1 MQSAAYRPLTA
12 GRHGSE
18 GRWSSGFSG
27 RSRCWTE
34 IALLDLG
41 GQRQRG
47 LLALLLLHANQVVS
61 SSRLIEELWPDEAS
75 ESHAGALQ
83 ASVSRLRKSLGP
95 GAELLVTLP
104 TGYVIEL
111 APEQLDL
118 DRFER
123 LVEEAGDA
131 EPQEAAERLRE
142 ALALWRGPALAD
154 FAYEPFAQAAIGR
167 LEEVHLLAV
176 EMRIDADLAL
186 GRHAALVAELDALA
200 AEHPLRERLRGQLML
215 ALYRS
220 GRQAEALAAYQ
231 TARRVLVDELG
242 IEPSAALQELE
253 RAMLRQDPALE
264 LAQATAPERS
274 ILVAW
279 LGDGPPEPLLAVA
292 EPLARKE
299 PREVIVAR
307 LAGRPR
313 RARGRRGE
321 PEGAHRGARGTRGR
335 RAVGRVHERLARSGR
350 LSARGRAGRR
360 PRARRRPGGAA
371 RRLRP
376 RRSPALCPVR
386 RRRAHRR
393 RAGRRPGARP
403 LRRHRPR
410 LERDR
415 ARRLARGQLAGAA
428 PPRRARRSRA
438 AATRAACSRA
448 PPSPFSARWAS
459 PPSRSSSSPAR
470 TRSSPRPQDAGVT
483 VVGLSDRWRKD
494 GLGPT
499 RGALAASGHPTLLV
513 RKGLRPGG
521 LAPAEN
527 LTRFTWSLRG

>member
-1 MQSAAYRPLTA
+1 MEFRILGPL
-12 GRHGSE
+12 E
-18 GRWSSGFSG
+18 V
-27 RSRCWTE
+27 
-34 IALLDLG
+34 LDGERAVELG
-41 GQRQRG
+41 GQRQRS
-47 LLALLLLHANQVVS
+47 LLALLLLNANQVVS

-75 ESHAGALQ
+75 DSHAGALQ
-83 ASVSRLRKSLGP
+83 ASVSRLRKSLGS
-95 GAELLVTLP
+95 GAKLLVTLP
-104 TGYVIEL
+104 TGYVIRL
-111 APEQLDL
+111 ATEQLDL

-123 LVEEAGDA
+123 LVQEADDA

-200 AEHPLRERLRGQLML
+200 AENPLRERLRGQLML

-231 TARRVLVDELG
+231 TARRVLVGELG
-242 IEPSAALQELE
+242 IEPSSALQELE

-264 LAQATAPERS
+264 LEHPTPPERS

-279 LGDGPPEPLLAVA
+279 LGDAPVEPLLAVA

-299 PREVIVAR
+299 PREVIIARLLADRVGLAAAAERVREHTKGLAARGTVTRSAVFTSDSPGTDASRLATEQDVDLVLVTAPAALLDDSHLADLLRVAPCDVAMLTGGEPVPGPVLVPFAGTDHDWSAIELGAWLAGSWKVPLR
-307 LAGRPR
+307 LAGPAVEGGRDASR
-313 RARGRRGE
+313 LLASASLAVQRALGVAAE
-321 PEGAHRGARGTRGR
+321 PLLVE
-335 RAVGRVHERLARSGR
+335 
-350 LSARGRAGRR
+350 
-360 PRARRRPGGAA
+360 
-371 RRLRP
+371 
-376 RRSPALCPVR
+376 
-386 RRRAHRR
+386 
-393 RAGRRPGARP
+393 PGAEA
-403 LRRHRPR
+403 LVV
-410 LERDR
+410 
-415 ARRLARGQLAGAA
+415 
-428 PPRRARRSRA
+428 A
-438 AATRAACSRA
+438 AA
-448 PPSPFSARWAS
+448 
-459 PPSRSSSSPAR
+459 
-470 TRSSPRPQDAGVT
+470 DAGVT

-499 RGALAASGHPTLLV
+499 RAALAGSGCPTLLV

-521 LAPAEN
+521 LAPAES

>member
-1 MQSAAYRPLTA
+1 MEFRILGPLEVL
-12 GRHGSE
+12 E
-18 GRWSSGFSG
+18 G
-27 RSRCWTE
+27 E
-34 IALLDLG
+34 DALDVP
-41 GQRQRG
+41 GQRQRS
-47 LLALLLLHANQVVS
+47 LLALLLLHANQVIS

-83 ASVSRLRKSLGP
+83 ASVSRLRKSLGS
-95 GAELLVTLP
+95 GAELLVTLQ
-104 TGYVIEL
+104 TGYVIRL
-111 APEQLDL
+111 APGQLDL

-131 EPQEAAERLRE
+131 EPPEAAEKLRE

-186 GRHAALVAELDALA
+186 GRHAELVAELDALA

-231 TARRVLVDELG
+231 SARSTLVDELG
-242 IEPSAALQELE
+242 IEPGSALQEVE
-253 RAMLRQDPALE
+253 RAILRQDRALE
-264 LAQATAPERS
+264 LAQTTAPERS

-279 LGDGPPEPLLAVA
+279 LGDAASEPLLAVA

-307 LAGRPR
+307 LLSD
-313 RARGRRGE
+313 RGRLTAAAESLKEHVVSLAAAGVAARSAVFTSDA
-321 PEGAHRGARGTRGR
+321 PGADA
-335 RAVGRVHERLARSGR
+335 ARLAAEQDVD
-350 LSARGRAGRR
+350 LVLVSAPA
-360 PRARRRPGGAA
+360 ALLDDARPG
-371 RRLRP
+371 
-376 RRSPALCPVR
+376 RSPPLCPVR

-393 RAGRRPGARP
+393 RAVARPGTRP

-415 ARRLARGQLAGAA
+415 ARRVARRQLASAA
-428 PPRRARRSRA
+428 TPRRA
-438 AATRAACSRA
+438 
-448 PPSPFSARWAS
+448 
-459 PPSRSSSSPAR
+459 
-470 TRSSPRPQDAGVT
+470 GV
-483 VVGLSDRWRKD
+483 G
-494 GLGPT
+494 G
-499 RGALAASGHPTLLV
+499 
-513 RKGLRPGG
+513 RPGRQPTIG
-521 LAPAEN
+521 QRLPCCSAGPGCG
-527 LTRFTWSLRG
+527 R

>member
-1 MQSAAYRPLTA
+1 MEFRILGPLEVL
-12 GRHGSE
+12 E
-18 GRWSSGFSG
+18 GDR
-27 RSRCWTE
+27 
-34 IALLDLG
+34 ALEVS

-75 ESHAGALQ
+75 ESHGGALQ

-95 GAELLVTLP
+95 AAELLVTLS
-104 TGYVIEL
+104 TGYVIRP
-111 APEQLDL
+111 AAGQLDL

-123 LVEEAGDA
+123 LVEEAGAA
-131 EPQEAAERLRE
+131 EPGEAAEKLRE

-186 GRHAALVAELDALA
+186 GRHAPLVAELDALA

-220 GRQAEALAAYQ
+220 GRQAEALGAYQ
-231 TARRVLVDELG
+231 SARSTLVDELG
-242 IEPSAALQELE
+242 IEPSSALQELE
-253 RAMLRQDPALE
+253 RAILRQDPALE
-264 LAQATAPERS
+264 LAQATVLERS

-279 LGDGPPEPLLAVA
+279 LGDAPPEPLLAVA
-292 EPLARKE
+292 EPLARNE

-307 LAGRPR
+307 LLSDRGGLAAAAKSLEKHTEVLAAAGVA
-313 RARGRRGE
+313 ARSAVFTSE
-321 PEGAHRGARGTRGR
+321 SPGADA
-335 RAVGRVHERLARSGR
+335 ARLATEQDVD
-350 LSARGRAGRR
+350 LV
-360 PRARRRPGGAA
+360 
-371 RRLRP
+371 L
-376 RRSPALCPVR
+376 V
-386 RRRAHRR
+386 
-393 RAGRRPGARP
+393 
-403 LRRHRPR
+403 
-410 LERDR
+410 
-415 ARRLARGQLAGAA
+415 AA
-428 PPRRARRSRA
+428 PPALLEDTDLGDLLSA
-438 AATRAACSRA
+438 APCDVAVLTGGE
-448 PPSPFSARWAS
+448 PSPGPVLVPFAGTDHDWSAIELGAWLAGSWRMPLRLAGPAVEGGRDAS
-459 PPSRSSSSPAR
+459 RLLASASLAVQRALGVAAEPLLIEPGP
-470 TRSSPRPQDAGVT
+470 DALVTVATEVAVT
-483 VVGLSDRWRKD
+483 VVGLSDRWHKE

-499 RGALAASGHPTLLV
+499 RAALAAAGSPTLLV

>member
-1 MQSAAYRPLTA
+1 MEFRILGPLEVL
-12 GRHGSE
+12 E
-18 GRWSSGFSG
+18 GDR
-27 RSRCWTE
+27 
-34 IALLDLG
+34 ALEVP

-61 SSRLIEELWPDEAS
+61 SSRLIEELWPEEAS

-83 ASVSRLRKSLGP
+83 ASVSRLRKSLGS
-95 GAELLVTLP
+95 GAELLVTLQ
-104 TGYVIEL
+104 TGYVIRP
-111 APEQLDL
+111 APGQLDL

-123 LVEEAGDA
+123 LVEEAGSA
-131 EPQEAAERLRE
+131 EPPEAAEKLRE
-142 ALALWRGPALAD
+142 ALSLWRGPALVD

-176 EMRIDADLAL
+176 EMRVDADLAL

-231 TARRVLVDELG
+231 SARSTLVDELG
-242 IEPSAALQELE
+242 IEPGSALQELE
-253 RAMLRQDPALE
+253 RAILRQDPALE

-279 LGDGPPEPLLAVA
+279 LSDAPPEPLLAVV

-307 LAGRPR
+307 LLSDLAGLTAAAESLKEHTEALAAAGVA
-313 RARGRRGE
+313 ARSAVFTSDSTGTDAARLATEQDVDLVLVSAPAALLADADLADLLRSAPCDVAVLIGGE
-321 PEGAHRGARGTRGR
+321 PSPGPVLVPFAGTDHDWSAIELGAW
-335 RAVGRVHERLARSGR
+335 LAGSWQ
-350 LSARGRAGRR
+350 A
-360 PRARRRPGGAA
+360 
-371 RRLRP
+371 
-376 RRSPALCPVR
+376 
-386 RRRAHRR
+386 
-393 RAGRRPGARP
+393 P
-403 LRRHRPR
+403 LRLVGPAVEGGRDASR
-410 LERDR
+410 LLASASLAVQR
-415 ARRLARGQLAGAA
+415 ALGVAAEPLLVEPGPDALVSAAAGA
-428 PPRRARRSRA
+428 S
-438 AATRAACSRA
+438 
-448 PPSPFSARWAS
+448 
-459 PPSRSSSSPAR
+459 
-470 TRSSPRPQDAGVT
+470 VT
-483 VVGLSDRWRKD
+483 VVGLSDRWHKE

-499 RGALAASGHPTLLV
+499 RAALVGSGHPTLLV

-521 LAPAEN
+521 LAPPEN

>member
-1 MQSAAYRPLTA
+1 MEFRILGPLEVLD
-12 GRHGSE
+12 GDH
-18 GRWSSGFSG
+18 
-27 RSRCWTE
+27 
-34 IALLDLG
+34 ALDVP

-75 ESHAGALQ
+75 ESHGGALQ
-83 ASVSRLRKSLGP
+83 ASVSRLRKSLGA

-104 TGYVIEL
+104 TGYVIRL
-111 APEQLDL
+111 APGQLDL

-123 LVEEAGDA
+123 LVEEAGPA
-131 EPQEAAERLRE
+131 EPPEAAEKLRE
-142 ALALWRGPALAD
+142 ALDLWRGPALAD

-167 LEEVHLLAV
+167 LEEVYLLAV

-220 GRQAEALAAYQ
+220 GRQADALAAYQ
-231 TARRVLVDELG
+231 SARSTLVDELG
-242 IEPSAALQELE
+242 IEPGWALQELE
-253 RAMLRQDPALE
+253 RAILRQDRALE
-264 LAQATAPERS
+264 LEQTTAPERS

-279 LGDGPPEPLLAVA
+279 LGDVSPEPLLAVA

-307 LAGRPR
+307 LLADRGGLAAAAESLKEHVTSLTAAGVV
-313 RARGRRGE
+313 ARSAVFTSESPGADAARLATEQDVDLVLVAAPASLLDDPDLDDLLRSAPCDVALLTGGE
-321 PEGAHRGARGTRGR
+321 PSVGPVLVPFAGTDHDWSAIELGAWLAGSWQ
-335 RAVGRVHERLARSGR
+335 VPLRLAGPAVEGGR
-350 LSARGRAGRR
+350 DASRLLASASLAVQRALGV
-360 PRARRRPGGAA
+360 AA
-371 RRLRP
+371 E
-376 RRSPALCPVR
+376 
-386 RRRAHRR
+386 
-393 RAGRRPGARP
+393 P
-403 LRRHRPR
+403 L
-410 LERDR
+410 LVE
-415 ARRLARGQLAGAA
+415 AGADA
-428 PPRRARRSRA
+428 LVA
-438 AATRAACSRA
+438 AAA
-448 PPSPFSARWAS
+448 
-459 PPSRSSSSPAR
+459 
-470 TRSSPRPQDAGVT
+470 DAGVT

-499 RGALAASGHPTLLV
+499 RGALAASGYPTLLV